1 MSGGL
6 FTVDRS
12 IWEHDLFSDEPM
24 TEREAWLWLIGEAA
38 WKPRKVRLGYSLIDI
53 ERGQLTHS
61 VRFMADKWKW
71 NKDRVAR
78 FLNMLKNRDM
88 IETGTATGQTVI
100 TICNYEKF
108 QNFDEYRETVARQEP
123 RQQRDGNETAARQQ
137 RDKEE
142 HQITP
147 DKQITIVKGAS
158 EIDLDQLQ
166 AGLEASAGN
175 ALNRTI
181 PGLFDLSRPLAWIA
195 AGCDFEL
202 DVLPTVKRLA
212 GNKPPNSIKGWK
224 FFEQAVMDAKASRTA
239 PVPEGQ
245 ARASPAHQTQ
255 IIDIFATKDPAYGK
269 P

>member
-137 RDKEE
+137 RDK
-142 HQITP
+142 
-147 DKQITIVKGAS
+147 
-158 EIDLDQLQ
+158 
-166 AGLEASAGN
+166 
-175 ALNRTI
+175 
-181 PGLFDLSRPLAWIA
+181 
-195 AGCDFEL
+195 
-202 DVLPTVKRLA
+202 
-212 GNKPPNSIKGWK
+212 
-224 FFEQAVMDAKASRTA
+224 
-239 PVPEGQ
+239 
-245 ARASPAHQTQ
+245 
-255 IIDIFATKDPAYGK
+255 
-269 P
+269 